1 MLDFSVTWMMK
12 TKCDKS
18 HWTGQS
24 YQQVDHIVRTKVAQV
39 VVVVRVVVL
48 VLAAVGKS
56 CWVGG
61 WQADILVEGLVDLVF
76 WAVAVVVV
84 VWLDPK
90 DGDHLRQ
97 EMDPIK

>member
-1 MLDFSVTWMMK
+1 MIVA
-12 TKCDKS
+12 
-18 HWTGQS
+18 TGQL
-24 YQQVDHIVRTKVAQV
+24 YQQVDHIVRTEVAQV
-39 VVVVRVVVL
+39 VVVAGVVVL
-48 VLAAVGKS
+48 ILAAIGKS

-61 WQADILVEGLVDLVF
+61 GQTDILIKGLVDFVF

-97 EMDPIK
+97 EMGPIK

>member
-1 MLDFSVTWMMK
+1 MMK
-12 TKCDKS
+12 KKS
-18 HWTGQS
+18 DSGQP
-24 YQQVDHIVRTKVAQV
+24 YQQVDHIVRTKMAQV
-39 VVVVRVVVL
+39 VVIAGVVVL

-56 CWVGG
+56 YWVGG
-61 WQADILVEGLVDLVF
+61 WQADILIKGLVDFVF
-76 WAVAVVVV
+76 WAVTVVFV